1 MRKKRWI
8 SIILFAVVVAA
19 CAPQAAAEVSQVEE
33 AAIAEPAM
41 AEPGTELAEFNI
53 PGEFEIKLYQG
64 QNVYGSDVVSISS
77 IFAEGK
83 PVVINFYAG
92 MCPTCIVELP
102 RLQAACD
109 QYGDQVN
116 FVLVDIGPFVGLG
129 TERDGAN
136 MLEAVK
142 ADIPGGMPL
151 SVEVIRDYGI
161 LGTPSVLFFFPDG
174 TLHLQYAGLIQQEQI
189 NEAITA
195 ILQ

>member
-1 MRKKRWI
+1 MTEP
-8 SIILFAVVVAA
+8 L
-19 CAPQAAAEVSQVEE
+19 QQEVSVPEE
-33 AAIAEPAM
+33 AGESVTVDSGVQSVDFI
-41 AEPGTELAEFNI
+41 I

-64 QNVYGSDVVSISS
+64 QGVYGSDVVSISS

-102 RLQAACD
+102 RLQTAYEE
-109 QYGDQVN
+109 YGDQVN

-142 ADIPGGMPL
+142 TDIPGGTPL

-174 TLHLQYAGLIQQEQI
+174 TLHLQYAGLMQEVQI
-189 NEAITA
+189 AEAIAA

>member
-1 MRKKRWI
+1 MRKKTLI
-8 SIILFAVVVAA
+8 SFLVFAVLAAA
-19 CAPQAAAEVSQVEE
+19 CAPQVVPEVSQVQE
-33 AAIAEPAM
+33 AAVEKPDDADVATIP
-41 AEPGTELAEFNI
+41 AEFSI

-64 QNVYGSDVVSISS
+64 QDVYGGDVVSISS

-102 RLQAACD
+102 RLQTASD

-116 FVLVDIGPFVGLG
+116 FILVDIGPFVGLG

-142 ADIPGGMPL
+142 ADIPGGTPL

-174 TLHLQYAGLIQQEQI
+174 TLHLQYAGLMQEVQI
-189 NEAITA
+189 AEAIAA

>member
-1 MRKKRWI
+1 MRKKIWV
-8 SIILFAVVVAA
+8 SILLFAVLGAA
-19 CAPQAAAEVSQVEE
+19 CAPQVVPEVSQVQEVAVE
-33 AAIAEPAM
+33 KPAATNVAAP
-41 AEPGTELAEFNI
+41 PAEFSV

-64 QNVYGSDVVSISS
+64 QEVYGGDVVSISS

-92 MCPTCIVELP
+92 LCPTCIVELP

-129 TERDGAN
+129 TEVDGAN

-142 ADIPGGMPL
+142 ADIPGGTPL

-161 LGTPSVLFFFPDG
+161 LATPSVLFFFPDG
-174 TLHLQYAGLIQQEQI
+174 TLHLQYAGLMQEEQI
-189 NEAITA
+189 AEAIAA